1 MKVTI
6 KSLIICSAISL
17 TLIVNA
23 QTINCN
29 PDPNGEEWIAGG
41 LPELTPEIL
50 NQLEAIPELELNS
63 KSILTTLPS
72 KVDNSQPSKDLP
84 EQYWV
89 DIVTEQPEGYVV
101 DENGDVHIHSA
112 EALAWLSAVSN
123 GLNGQ
128 EADDFEG
135 KIVTL
140 EANVDMSS
148 AIWTAIAEG
157 ELEDTSPD
165 KLRFSGKFDG
175 NGFVISGIT
184 LSLGYKRTQTSVSF
198 FGALEGAHIEDV
210 VLRHAHAEGYQSH
223 DGKFFVSADLVEES
237 RTTVIDRCFVEFDE
251 ILKYTSY
258 RQNTA
263 LFGYYNNG
271 IIRNCMAVLH
281 KADVTSEDH
290 EDNLSLFVWQNTGTI
305 ENCASIADSVH
316 WGYHYYLTG
325 IAEINH
331 ASGTIENCYSYI
343 GDFWGEYGMPFE
355 QVPRAGICWANYGQ
369 VKNCYY
375 NMWPGSDEHLDECH
389 SFYDS
394 PVNTSYGG
402 EITETASFM
411 PTPYFQYPYWVLND
425 SVNIP
430 SPSGFVYSTDELRLA
445 LFDWVLGRN
454 ETGQYLWWDANEA
467 FLPYNLPSLY
477 EIDINS
483 MQEDTALK
491 SCPAYPNPSGG
502 MVSVVLP
509 EGASGAQVEM
519 FSLDGRLVMSEPW
532 VTGGIDISRLATGI
546 YIMRVATD
554 NGVTFE
560 EKVVR
565 E

>member
-1 MKVTI
+1 MRAVI
-6 KSLIICSAISL
+6 NSLIICSALSL
-17 TLIVNA
+17 TIAVNA
-23 QTINCN
+23 QTLNCN
-29 PDPNGEEWIAGG
+29 PDTNGEGG
-41 LPELTPEIL
+41 
-50 NQLEAIPELELNS
+50 
-63 KSILTTLPS
+63 SILEQELHQGLT
-72 KVDNSQPSKDLP
+72 NRDLP

-101 DENGDVHIHSA
+101 DDNGDVHIHSA

-165 KLRFSGKFDG
+165 RLRFSGTLDG

-184 LSLGYKRTQTSVSF
+184 LYKKDQKSNSFLGT
-198 FGALEGAHIEDV
+198 LEGARIEDV
-210 VLRHAHAEGYQSH
+210 VLRHAYAEESNAN
-223 DGKFFVSADLVEES
+223 DGKLFISADFVEGP

-251 ILKYTSY
+251 IVKDAIF
-258 RQNTA
+258 RDNTA

-281 KADVTSEDH
+281 KADIYSDKGFLN
-290 EDNLSLFVWQNTGTI
+290 DNLSLFVWDNKGTI

-316 WGYHYYLTG
+316 WGYHYFLTG
-325 IAEINH
+325 IAENNY
-331 ASGTIENCYSYI
+331 ASGTIENCYSFIDDLFYY
-343 GDFWGEYGMPFE
+343 EEMPFE
-355 QVPRAGICWANYGQ
+355 QVSRAGICWENYGQ

-491 SCPAYPNPSGG
+491 SCPAYPNPADDVFRIDGIVPDETLIYNALGQLVKSVNATNE
-502 MVSVVLP
+502 VSVSDLP
-509 EGASGAQVEM
+509 AGVY
-519 FSLDGRLVMSEPW
+519 LLRITDNDGTTFTSRLS
-532 VTGGIDISRLATGI
+532 ISR
-546 YIMRVATD
+546 
-554 NGVTFE
+554 
-560 EKVVR
+560 
-565 E
+565 

>member
-1 MKVTI
+1 MRAAI
-6 KSLIICSAISL
+6 KSLIICSALSL
-17 TLIVNA
+17 TIAVNA
-23 QTINCN
+23 QTLNCN
-29 PDPNGEEWIAGG
+29 PDTNGEGG
-41 LPELTPEIL
+41 
-50 NQLEAIPELELNS
+50 
-63 KSILTTLPS
+63 SILEQELHQGLT
-72 KVDNSQPSKDLP
+72 NRDLP

-101 DENGDVHIHSA
+101 DENGDVHIYSA

-355 QVPRAGICWANYGQ
+355 QVPRAGICWENYGQ

-411 PTPYFQYPYWVLND
+411 PTPYFQYPYWVLNN
-425 SVNIP
+425 SVNIT
-430 SPSGFVYSTDELRLA
+430 SPSGFIYSTDELQQA
-445 LFDWVLGRN
+445 LFYWVLGRQ
-454 ETGQYLWWDANEA
+454 ETGQYLWWCADESFFPN
-467 FLPYNLPSLY
+467 NLPSLC

-483 MQEDTALK
+483 IQEESTLK
-491 SCPAYPNPSGG
+491 SCPVYPNPADDVFRIDGIVPDETLIYNALGQLVKSVNATNE
-502 MVSVVLP
+502 VSVSDLP
-509 EGASGAQVEM
+509 AGVY
-519 FSLDGRLVMSEPW
+519 LLRITDNDG
-532 VTGGIDISRLATGI
+532 TTFTSRLSI
-546 YIMRVATD
+546 NR
-554 NGVTFE
+554 
-560 EKVVR
+560 
-565 E
+565 

>member
-1 MKVTI
+1 MRAAI
-6 KSLIICSAISL
+6 KSLIICSALSL
-17 TLIVNA
+17 TIAVNA
-23 QTINCN
+23 QTLNCN
-29 PDPNGEEWIAGG
+29 PDTNGEGG
-41 LPELTPEIL
+41 
-50 NQLEAIPELELNS
+50 
-63 KSILTTLPS
+63 SILEQELHQGLT
-72 KVDNSQPSKDLP
+72 NRDLP

-101 DENGDVHIHSA
+101 DENGDVHIYSA
-112 EALAWLSAVSN
+112 EALAWLSSVSN

-128 EADDFEG
+128 QADDFEG
-135 KIVTL
+135 KMVTL
-140 EANVDMSS
+140 EANVDMSA
-148 AIWTAIAEG
+148 AIWTSIAQG
-157 ELEDTSPD
+157 ELGDTTPD
-165 KLRFSGKFDG
+165 RLRFSGTLDG

-184 LSLGYKRTQTSVSF
+184 LYKKDQKSNSFLGT
-198 FGALEGAHIEDV
+198 LEGARIEDV
-210 VLRHAHAEGYQSH
+210 VLRHAYAEESNAN
-223 DGKFFVSADLVEES
+223 DGKLFISADFVEGP

-355 QVPRAGICWANYGQ
+355 QVPRAGICWENYGQ

-445 LFDWVLGRN
+445 LFDWVLGRQ
-454 ETGQYLWWDANEA
+454 ETGQYLWWCADESFFPN
-467 FLPYNLPSLY
+467 NLPSLC

-483 MQEDTALK
+483 IQEESTLK
-491 SCPAYPNPSGG
+491 SCPVYPNPADDVFRIDGIVPDETLIYNALGQLVKSVNATNE
-502 MVSVVLP
+502 VSVSDLP
-509 EGASGAQVEM
+509 AGVY
-519 FSLDGRLVMSEPW
+519 LLRITDNDGTTFTSRLS
-532 VTGGIDISRLATGI
+532 ISR
-546 YIMRVATD
+546 
-554 NGVTFE
+554 
-560 EKVVR
+560 
-565 E
+565 

>member
-6 KSLIICSAISL
+6 KSLIICSALSL
-17 TLIVNA
+17 TIAVNA
-23 QTINCN
+23 QTLNCN
-29 PDPNGEEWIAGG
+29 PDTNGEGG
-41 LPELTPEIL
+41 
-50 NQLEAIPELELNS
+50 
-63 KSILTTLPS
+63 SILEQELHQGLT
-72 KVDNSQPSKDLP
+72 NRDLP

-101 DENGDVHIHSA
+101 DENGDVHIYSA
-112 EALAWLSAVSN
+112 EALAWLSSVSN

-128 EADDFEG
+128 QADDFEG
-135 KIVTL
+135 KMVTL
-140 EANVDMSS
+140 EANVDMSA
-148 AIWTAIAEG
+148 AIWTSIAQG
-157 ELEDTSPD
+157 ELGDTTPD
-165 KLRFSGKFDG
+165 RLRFSGTLDG

-184 LSLGYKRTQTSVSF
+184 LYKKDQKSNSFLGT
-198 FGALEGAHIEDV
+198 LEGARIEDV
-210 VLRHAHAEGYQSH
+210 VLRHAYAEESNAN
-223 DGKFFVSADLVEES
+223 DGKLFISADFVEGP

-251 ILKYTSY
+251 IVKDAIF
-258 RQNTA
+258 RDNTA

-281 KADVTSEDH
+281 KADIYSDKGFLN
-290 EDNLSLFVWQNTGTI
+290 DNLSLFVWDNKGTI

-316 WGYHYYLTG
+316 WGYHYFLTG
-325 IAEINH
+325 IAENNY
-331 ASGTIENCYSYI
+331 ASGTIENCYSFI
-343 GDFWGEYGMPFE
+343 DDFWGEYGMPFE
-355 QVPRAGICWANYGQ
+355 QVPRAGICWENYGQ

-411 PTPYFQYPYWVLND
+411 PTPYFQYPYWVLNN
-425 SVNIP
+425 SVNIT
-430 SPSGFVYSTDELRLA
+430 SPSGFIYSTDELQQA
-445 LFDWVLGRN
+445 LFYWVLGRN

-509 EGASGAQVEM
+509 EGASGASVEL

-554 NGVTFE
+554 NGITFE

>member
-1 MKVTI
+1 MRVAI
-6 KSLIICSAISL
+6 KSLIICSALSL
-17 TLIVNA
+17 TIAVNA
-23 QTINCN
+23 QTLNCN
-29 PDPNGEEWIAGG
+29 PDTNGEGG
-41 LPELTPEIL
+41 
-50 NQLEAIPELELNS
+50 
-63 KSILTTLPS
+63 SILEQELHQGLT
-72 KVDNSQPSKDLP
+72 NRDLP

-101 DENGDVHIHSA
+101 DENGDVHIYSA

-157 ELEDTSPD
+157 ELEDTSHD

-251 ILKYTSY
+251 IVKDAIF
-258 RQNTA
+258 RDNTA

-281 KADVTSEDH
+281 KADIYSDKGFLN
-290 EDNLSLFVWQNTGTI
+290 DNLSLFVWDNKGTI

-316 WGYHYYLTG
+316 WGYHYFLTG
-325 IAEINH
+325 IAENNY
-331 ASGTIENCYSYI
+331 ASGTIENCYSFIDDLFYY
-343 GDFWGEYGMPFE
+343 EEMPFE
-355 QVPRAGICWANYGQ
+355 QISRAGICWENYGQ
-369 VKNCYY
+369 IKNCYY
-375 NMWPGSDEHLDECH
+375 NMWPDTDEHWDECH
-389 SFYDS
+389 SFADS
-394 PVNTSYGG
+394 PVNASYGG
-402 EITETASFM
+402 EITEAASFM
-411 PTPYFQYPYWVLND
+411 PTPYFQQPYWVLNN
-425 SVNIP
+425 SVNIT
-430 SPSGFVYSTDELRLA
+430 SPSGFIYSTDELQQA
-445 LFDWVLGRN
+445 LFYWVLGRQ
-454 ETGQYLWWDANEA
+454 ETGQYLWWCADESFFPN
-467 FLPYNLPSLY
+467 NLPSLC

-483 MQEDTALK
+483 IQEESTLK
-491 SCPAYPNPSGG
+491 SCPVYPNPADYVFRIDGIVPDETLIYNALGQLVKSA
-502 MVSVVLP
+502 SATSPQEFICYALP
-509 EGASGAQVEM
+509 IMMAQPSPQG
-519 FSLDGRLVMSEPW
+519 SL
-532 VTGGIDISRLATGI
+532 
-546 YIMRVATD
+546 
-554 NGVTFE
+554 
-560 EKVVR
+560 
-565 E
+565 